1 MVLNNETIALI
12 NYSKDIDIEYN
23 IKLFLIFFFI
33 ATSLILLWYSK
44 KIERKTDISN
54 MVYYLT
60 FYISI
65 IIIAFIPLYIFLLLR
80 SVNLDVLLNYVFVF
94 YTVMLIA
101 LCLFVLWW
109 SGQSFLYKV
118 FGVEMKIK
126 KGKTYREERD
136 YRRAE

>member
-80 SVNLDVLLNYVFVF
+80 SVSLDVLLNYVFVF

>member
-60 FYISI
+60 LYISI

-80 SVNLDVLLNYVFVF
+80 SVSLDVLLNYVFVF